1 MIGSQRVQRKPSAQ
15 MPLLFSGAQRQYQV
29 RLLLAD
35 QVLRFEAQGRVIY
48 LLLTKSSYLQNVAG
62 IPRTYTFAQKVNHHV

>member
-48 LLLTKSSYLQNVAG
+48 LLLTKSSSSRMSQGFLG
-62 IPRTYTFAQKVNHHV
+62 RIPLPKR